1 MNKYLV
7 IGNPIE
13 HSLSPLLHSFWIKKH
28 SINAIYEKQLVKKN
42 DIEKIF
48 NDMKENKIQGINVT
62 VPFKKVVIPFL
73 DRLSDTA
80 KKTQSVNTIFKR
92 QNKLVGDNTDV
103 YGFSEAIKLTNFD
116 LINKKALIL
125 GAGGVVPSIILALK
139 NMGSL
144 QITLSNRTN
153 EKAENLK
160 KSFPFLKVI
169 SWGETIKSDLIIN
182 ATSLGIK
189 KNEEIKL
196 DYSKLDGQLFYDV
209 IYNPPKTKFLENAK
223 KFDRKTENGKNMFIY
238 QAQKAFEIW
247 HGIKPEINEEVS
259 NLIK

>member
-28 SINAIYEKQLVKKN
+28 GINAIYEKKLVKKN
-42 DIEKIF
+42 QIEKIL

-116 LINKKALIL
+116 LTNKKALIL
-125 GAGGVVPSIILALK
+125 GAGGVVPSLILALK

-160 KSFPFLKVI
+160 KNFPFLKVI

-189 KNEEIKL
+189 KNDEIKL
-196 DYSKLDGQLFYDV
+196 DYSKLDGELFYDV
-209 IYNPPKTKFLENAK
+209 IYNPSKTKFLENAK
-223 KFDRKTENGKNMFIY
+223 KFDRKAENGKNMFIY

-247 HGIKPEINEEVS
+247 HGIKPEINEEVYNS
-259 NLIK
+259 IR